1 MRNYI
6 MIIFACWLSAAIK
19 AQGQEVTFI
28 SPAVEEGI
36 RQHLNITNGAAI
48 SFSQLDTIST
58 LDLSKR
64 GITDVRDLV
73 LMPNLRTLDL
83 SDNVVDD
90 LQPLVVLDSLEW
102 VDLSSNQLK
111 SINDL
116 FISSAKKLTINVA
129 FNYIKDFS
137 LFSSISLCDFV
148 LEGTGLQMDENALYF
163 DVYHFYADVDEE
175 GVPLVRYRGF
185 TNMENDVTLACGST
199 QMPAVMNGETN
210 RASLSENLSVATKA
224 ILSNSI
230 VGDTTWVVPV
240 IEREIQSGEEITV
253 ETGLPEDYTIG
264 SVYGTQG
271 DVFTE
276 QTAIKYQASASFDY
290 EELLY
295 SYYCGSTLKGF
306 SKIVLKS
313 KNMPTVIDAIDNG
326 RSNLDIQLQGN
337 QLHVKCDAK
346 TLGTESMID
355 VFDISGRLI
364 VSRLVDSSNGIDEQI
379 SLASVP
385 RNVVIVQVTSG
396 RQRFVDKIVVK

>member
-19 AQGQEVTFI
+19 AQGQEVVFI

-64 GITDVRDLV
+64 GITDIRDLV

-83 SDNVVDD
+83 SDNAVDD
-90 LQPLVVLDSLEW
+90 LQPLTLLDSLEW
-102 VDLSSNQLK
+102 VDLSYNYLK

-116 FISSAKKLTINVA
+116 FVSSAKKLTINVA

-163 DVYHFYADVDEE
+163 DVYHFYADIDEE

-185 TNMENDVTLACGST
+185 TNMENNVTLACGST
-199 QMPAVMNGETN
+199 QMPAVMNGETY

-264 SVYGTQG
+264 SIYGKNG
-271 DVFTE
+271 EVSVE
-276 QTAIKYQASASFDY
+276 KTAISYKASSAFDY
-290 EELLY
+290 DELLY
-295 SYYCGSTLKGF
+295 SYYDELSLRGF

-313 KNMPTVIDAIDNG
+313 KETPTDIVVATEGQRNVE
-326 RSNLDIQLQGN
+326 IQLQGN
-337 QLHVKCDAK
+337 QLNVKCNAMGLADEA
-346 TLGTESMID
+346 MID
-355 VFDISGRLI
+355 VFDLSGRI
-364 VSRLVDSSNGIDEQI
+364 ITSERVSCTNGIDARI
-379 SLASVP
+379 PLPTVP
-385 RNVVIVQVTSG
+385 RNVIVVSVTSG
-396 RQRFVDKIVVK
+396 SKRFVDKISVK